1 MKLTFQDVADR
12 FEAILSGTLSR
23 EDADRWAWH
32 AMQAGDRNDLDFA
45 PPSDEQRI
53 WRGLTYLFGIDL
65 PGEAIGSHLHSD
77 DDVLDAYDQI
87 RGTPVA

>member
-1 MKLTFQDVADR
+1 MKMTFQEVADR
-12 FEAILSGTLSR
+12 FEAVLSGTLSR

-53 WRGLTYLFGIDL
+53 WRGLTYLCGIDL
-65 PGEAIGSHLHSD
+65 PGEATGSYLHSD
-77 DDVLDAYDQI
+77 DDIRAAYGQI
-87 RGTPVA
+87 SGAPLA